1 MAGKIL
7 ADQIEHST
15 AGSVDTQFVV
25 NGSVK
30 AWNYAT
36 QPSATIQDSFNISS
50 MVDVSTGIMDH
61 VYTNNMANGLYSGAF
76 SLTNNVYQWW
86 FNPNTNNTNTSQVQ
100 TRSFTG
106 SAYTDQNHKIGIFG
120 DLA

>member
-50 MVDVSTGIMDH
+50 MVDVSTGIMNH
-61 VYTNNMANGLYSGAF
+61 VYTNSMSNGLYSGAF
-76 SLTNNVYQWW
+76 SLTNLSISEAFQSQDSYV
-86 FNPNTNNTNTSQVQ
+86 TDTSG
-100 TRSFTG
+100 SF
-106 SAYTDQNHKIGIFG
+106 
-120 DLA
+120 